1 MIKSL
6 LVGYD
11 GSLGSRVALQHAVDL
26 AGRCEGRVLLLTAG
40 RGTQPEG
47 AAFEDGGVDVVGLA
61 TRRLDSDESAKPQE
75 TDELLGDAFDLCR
88 ELTVRCHARPAYG
101 DFAFALS
108 RASRLVDLVFIG
120 RDVAGEPGRYDA
132 AARTARRVASG
143 AVCPV
148 MIAAREYEPIR
159 SVLAVCPMAD
169 GGGRALRTAAELA
182 SLLQVKL
189 EALIVSEDVELAG
202 RWTHEVKRYLVD
214 HGHPSSVLV
223 RKPPLGPHLDG
234 LLTDR
239 QSPLVVV
246 PKGSPL
252 SALRRRDPLA
262 DALRTLHATIVSQP

>member
-26 AGRCEGRVLLLTAG
+26 AGRCEGRVLLLTAA
-40 RGTQPEG
+40 RGAEPEG
-47 AAFEDGGVDVVGLA
+47 AGFEDGGVDVVGLA

-75 TDELLGDAFDLCR
+75 TDELLGGAFDICR
-88 ELTVRCHARPAYG
+88 DLTVRCHARPAYG
-101 DFAFALS
+101 DFAFALA

-120 RDVAGEPGRYDA
+120 RDVA

-143 AVCPV
+143 AACPV
-148 MIAAREYEPIR
+148 MIAAREYEPLR
-159 SVLAVCPMAD
+159 SVLAVCPMTD
-169 GGGRALRTAAELA
+169 GGGRALRSAAELA

-252 SALRRRDPLA
+252 SVLRRRDPLA
-262 DALRTLHATIVSQP
+262 DALRTLHATIVFQP